1 MIRRNGWPRSVPRLT
16 CLAVSGCF
24 GGKRATCYPGFEKYL
39 EGAEVTGGRVER
51 DGHIITGRGP
61 GTASDFALE
70 LVEVLEGRR
79 TKAVDVRD
87 GLAG

>member
-1 MIRRNGWPRSVPRLT
+1 MAAICAAPYVLGGLGLLR
-16 CLAVSGCF
+16 
-24 GGKRATCYPGFEKYL
+24 GKRATCYPGFEKYL
-39 EGAEVTGGRVER
+39 EGADVTGGRVER

-70 LVEVLEGRR
+70 LVEVLEGKE
-79 TKAVDVRD
+79 KAEDVRD